1 MEFPVDIL
9 ATMDPGS
16 LEQTAKSYMSKL
28 LYRNSEIHE
37 YLNIPGSKKIEIG
50 LCNVSFVPLYGVDI
64 KQKILALF
72 SPEETLKAVGLYLLD
87 QWWSAED
94 ILKTADSSRT
104 GLIKVRT
111 PGERIV
117 LYVLNRII
125 YRTKEMVGDDV
136 PFPCH
141 GEDEIAKILWK
152 NGEAIGFYS
161 VKPEGS
167 LCKTF
172 LTHRYQIPVM
182 DTIFIRKDYRGHG
195 HGLQMLEDFIV
206 SFRQEIMGL
215 SYPLSP
221 AMFKVCKKYMSLYPD
236 DTELLWEIVGVG
248 SPFQRIQIA
257 RKLQA
262 MDLNENHQVEGELNF
277 EDTEDSDIP
286 KEAGITQVQETM
298 EFMEVV
304 EEVVKIKITKE
315 LQDTTVITLGRSSNL
330 KRKKLE
336 ADTEETNE
344 KIIRVEDTESDI
356 QCAENDPVQED
367 GKISFHLKESEL
379 KDTME
384 TVTHDSGY
392 PKSDNTHLH
401 CEEQNKMIPD
411 TTQMSETENKQ
422 VPEMTPVMEIQS
434 LKCSD
439 LQPIEC
445 QQVVEVEIVNMS
457 LETDELKEKAG
468 EVNES
473 KNDIDK
479 EILLHGR
486 ETSEGIV
493 EVKKDQTDMA
503 ETINNEDIED
513 EVEMGKISV
522 GKHIVDDREEIEND
536 IAGTLEVTFLGKE
549 QTQQVKEKDKVEETG
564 LEGLHEREQ
573 VPEDQE
579 PSPNNKEEKVSMMI
593 QQEENVNMAFSLG
606 SKWKHADKRRS
617 NYETPSKPPRR
628 LKDQTAGSE
637 LTKSTLRSSSKKT
650 IIATSKQ
657 VCTRQSKFIKQPE
670 LLKHIEEEPKLKRL
684 KQIESQP
691 EKEQIENLTAAHM
704 ENEEGLNIK
713 KDCLNQPKTDDQ
725 TPMEVDNNSTLD
737 VNNAKASEP
746 SAVKHLE
753 DQEEEPASTEGDS
766 DTDAILKWQIA
777 AETLVESTEKQKV
790 IEMTDNEII
799 VVEEKN
805 KDSNIE
811 EREIRYDKIGGN
823 FMRKVE
829 DKVPD
834 ENKIDEAQE
843 EEPKKIQNEE
853 PEINNIESSLDYAVE
868 TIKDVEKMPVFDVNY
883 TEAVRVAEIEVE
895 GKSPEPFESVKE
907 QEEEQAS
914 ETGPAEEVNR
924 TEEARTQKQQN
935 VAAMLLNFNKF
946 PVRHE
951 NNVSEMNKGISQP
964 QEEVVQDKSES
975 SYNRNKD
982 NGGLSQTKC
991 EVEPFTKEQNL
1002 EMTEDDTMEIE
1013 LTFNNDKKIDEAQ
1026 KEDHVKRINTTQD
1039 IPFAEPEIQD
1049 DRESSENEEGLKTY
1063 GRNKLS
1069 EEEKIKTVTLLRQ
1082 SRRLEHQ
1089 AAESELTKRV
1099 LRSSAKATSKTK
1111 AVKQQVKTKQP
1122 LDDPELEQM
1131 EDVMET
1137 HTETTVE
1144 EEIESVNINT
1154 ETEHKKAVELEVE
1167 GKAQWQCAAETVKEQ
1182 EEEPASETGLT
1193 EDNSEEAT
1201 SDFKLQEVAVVIMDC
1216 DKDYAKSTDPGKG
1229 VQRTSHPQKKV
1240 DLELHMH
1247 STDTESQAEHTE
1259 KKCETDETVESEE
1272 GVVLNDDDRV
1282 PKAVVTDE
1290 ENMEEVQKE
1299 TDPAQEIPGEKPKS
1313 LHLIGSSEEN
1323 EDETSVVPVKLE
1335 EWEENEATSVTPL
1348 RRSPL
1353 RQLKDQAA
1361 GSELTKNVLRR
1372 SAQLT
1377 NQATPQQRQIK
1388 AMIHLED
1395 PKQRVES
1402 KNNEMNIILGSEVAV
1417 GGHMESETVH
1427 VFAENDPKNRISVV
1441 QNTCEEGISLDKV
1454 YIEAEDHENPRKS
1467 NGNDVENVRK
1477 ENFTEQDKMA
1487 PEDIIHGETE
1497 QICTSECVKEDED
1510 TIQED
1515 SAATEMAHR
1524 EDLMETTSTLTLQE
1538 ASVVLVDVT
1547 NVHPNLT
1554 GEFCSTSA
1562 ASQEKRSNKL
1572 ELRKQAVD
1580 IPEEVKEE
1588 LQTEAVGLENI
1599 EKVNPTED
1607 NLSHMNPAAKDTD
1620 VDESRVVNS
1629 IIEDEASKLKEK
1641 YSDECKMGED
1651 SKTEKFILQNP
1662 SLTKESDHNEC
1673 LETATHVQCIL
1684 HHNNTE
1690 QNDELATDLAPE
1702 EVREKGVESTSIF
1715 TLHQSD
1721 LHMDFQRQSSENE
1734 TDGNETTQPQKGEML
1749 IKDNAANEDKVL
1761 VEMNVTE
1768 PVTERKDEE
1777 GAKEAAAIELGMDN
1791 TLITNNGQDGD
1802 ILAEED
1808 VKGDLKETEDTTLK
1822 CKYASAEL
1830 ASKKTLVECHQIT
1843 TSVQGVSVQENR
1855 NLRPSTVIVKSL
1867 HFQNVCKETKVNKNT
1882 EAEISDEEDETVFI
1896 RHLRGRTVTVTPR
1909 RSSKRITDTNVV
1921 ELDMEGHVTKFCHEI
1936 VAVQSTEESRTAV
1949 IEIHETNSKYDNKE
1963 IPAVSGAERKDQQQD
1978 KDKPGIDVDKVENVT
1993 DGRKDVVEETVVHK
2007 EVETKEGKILVEVD
2021 LPEENQEKEVRNANS
2036 KQESDQ
2042 QDNALEEMLLEKTFE
2057 KEHSKKIKEKCF
2069 EEAKDSTINTLI
2081 TKGVHD
2087 QDAEGV
2093 EIKALRKRTIT
2104 IKPAPVRKSKQFC
2117 RQDQGENE
2125 GQTLVWA
2132 NNQHSATVDAT
2143 EMEVAD
2149 VKSQEENKTT
2159 DQGKAEEIK
2168 GTNTVGQEISHKD
2181 EDQGNTREEETY
2193 RNANNRQ
2200 EITVTENK
2208 SKFLNMS
2215 EEVTHTKIV
2224 AQEMDKVEEKREKH
2238 SATEDI
2244 MESVNNAGKADKV
2257 AGKPQDVKDSQ
2268 EEQEQSEE
2276 NAKEITESWVTLHE
2290 TFTLELDKE
2299 IDSNNTECN
2308 QVVEE
2313 TKASG
2318 QESEKEITDTEEE
2331 YGVMTKRFLRAR
2343 KSAAASPAQGSACTR
2358 RELMLDFQSEI
2369 EDKSGAE
2376 EVKEVV
2382 SGKKEKKP
2390 QQKRT
2395 AVDELTP
2402 RRSKRLARA
2411 EIM

>member
-9 ATMDPGS
+9 ANVDPGS

-37 YLNIPGSKKIEIG
+37 YLNIPGSKKVEIG
-50 LCNVSFVPLYGVDI
+50 LCNVSFVPLYGIDL

-195 HGLQMLEDFIV
+195 HGLQILEDFIV

-262 MDLNENHQVEGELNF
+262 MDLKENHQVEGELNF

-286 KEAGITQVQETM
+286 KEVGMTQVRETM
-298 EFMEVV
+298 EFME

-315 LQDTTVITLGRSSNL
+315 LQDTPVITLGRNSNL

-336 ADTEETNE
+336 ANTEETNE
-344 KIIRVEDTESDI
+344 KIIRVEDTEYDV

-367 GKISFHLKESEL
+367 GKISLNLKESEL

-384 TVTHDSGY
+384 TVTHDSAY
-392 PKSDNTHLH
+392 PKKDNTRLH
-401 CEEQNKMIPD
+401 CEGQNKLIPE

-422 VPEMTPVMEIQS
+422 VPEMTPAMEIQS
-434 LKCSD
+434 LKWSD

-457 LETDELKEKAG
+457 LETDELKEKAE

-503 ETINNEDIED
+503 EMINNEDIKD
-513 EVEMGKISV
+513 EVEMVKRSV
-522 GKHIVDDREEIEND
+522 GKNIVDDREEIEND
-536 IAGTLEVTFLGKE
+536 IAGTLEVTFLGKK
-549 QTQQVKEKDKVEETG
+549 QTQQVKEKDIVEETG
-564 LEGLHEREQ
+564 LESLHEREQ
-573 VPEDQE
+573 VIEDQD
-579 PSPNNKEEKVSMMI
+579 PSPNNKEENVTTMI

-606 SKWKHADKRRS
+606 SKWKHGDKRRS
-617 NYETPSKPPRR
+617 NYETPSKPTRR
-628 LKDQTAGSE
+628 LKDQTAESE
-637 LTKSTLRSSSKKT
+637 LTKSVLRSSSKKT
-650 IIATSKQ
+650 FIASSKQ
-657 VCTRQSKFIKQPE
+657 ICTRQSKSIKQPE
-670 LLKHIEEEPKLKRL
+670 LLKHIEEPKLIGL
-684 KQIESQP
+684 KQTESQS
-691 EKEQIENLTAAHM
+691 EKEQIENLTA
-704 ENEEGLNIK
+704 E
-713 KDCLNQPKTDDQ
+713 D
-725 TPMEVDNNSTLD
+725 
-737 VNNAKASEP
+737 EP
-746 SAVKHLE
+746 
-753 DQEEEPASTEGDS
+753 
-766 DTDAILKWQIA
+766 
-777 AETLVESTEKQKV
+777 
-790 IEMTDNEII
+790 N
-799 VVEEKN
+799 
-805 KDSNIE
+805 
-811 EREIRYDKIGGN
+811 
-823 FMRKVE
+823 
-829 DKVPD
+829 
-834 ENKIDEAQE
+834 
-843 EEPKKIQNEE
+843 KIQNE
-853 PEINNIESSLDYAVE
+853 N
-868 TIKDVEKMPVFDVNY
+868 
-883 TEAVRVAEIEVE
+883 
-895 GKSPEPFESVKE
+895 
-907 QEEEQAS
+907 
-914 ETGPAEEVNR
+914 
-924 TEEARTQKQQN
+924 
-935 VAAMLLNFNKF
+935 
-946 PVRHE
+946 
-951 NNVSEMNKGISQP
+951 
-964 QEEVVQDKSES
+964 
-975 SYNRNKD
+975 
-982 NGGLSQTKC
+982 C
-991 EVEPFTKEQNL
+991 
-1002 EMTEDDTMEIE
+1002 
-1013 LTFNNDKKIDEAQ
+1013 
-1026 KEDHVKRINTTQD
+1026 
-1039 IPFAEPEIQD
+1039 
-1049 DRESSENEEGLKTY
+1049 Y
-1063 GRNKLS
+1063 G
-1069 EEEKIKTVTLLRQ
+1069 
-1082 SRRLEHQ
+1082 
-1089 AAESELTKRV
+1089 
-1099 LRSSAKATSKTK
+1099 
-1111 AVKQQVKTKQP
+1111 
-1122 LDDPELEQM
+1122 
-1131 EDVMET
+1131 DVMET
-1137 HTETTVE
+1137 HTDTAVE
-1144 EEIESVNINT
+1144 EEIESVRITT
-1154 ETEHKKAVELEVE
+1154 E
-1167 GKAQWQCAAETVKEQ
+1167 KAQWQCAAETVEEQ
-1182 EEEPASETGLT
+1182 EEEPGSETGLT
-1193 EDNSEEAT
+1193 EDNSE
-1201 SDFKLQEVAVVIMDC
+1201 
-1216 DKDYAKSTDPGKG
+1216 
-1229 VQRTSHPQKKV
+1229 
-1240 DLELHMH
+1240 
-1247 STDTESQAEHTE
+1247 
-1259 KKCETDETVESEE
+1259 
-1272 GVVLNDDDRV
+1272 
-1282 PKAVVTDE
+1282 
-1290 ENMEEVQKE
+1290 
-1299 TDPAQEIPGEKPKS
+1299 
-1313 LHLIGSSEEN
+1313 
-1323 EDETSVVPVKLE
+1323 
-1335 EWEENEATSVTPL
+1335 WEENEATTVTPL
-1348 RRSPL
+1348 RRS
-1353 RQLKDQAA
+1353 RKLKDQAA
-1361 GSELTKNVLRR
+1361 GRDLTKNVLRR
-1372 SAQLT
+1372 SVQLK

-1395 PKQRVES
+1395 PKQQIES

-1417 GGHMESETVH
+1417 GEHMESETVH

-1441 QNTCEEGISLDKV
+1441 QNTCVEGISLDKV
-1454 YIEAEDHENPRKS
+1454 YIEAEEHENPRKS
-1467 NGNDVENVRK
+1467 TGNDVEENKRK
-1477 ENFTEQDKMA
+1477 ENFTEQDKIA
-1487 PEDIIHGETE
+1487 PEDIKHGETE
-1497 QICTSECVKEDED
+1497 QMYTSECVKEDED

-1515 SAATEMAHR
+1515 SATTEMAHR

-1538 ASVVLVDVT
+1538 ASAVFVDVI

-1572 ELRKQAVD
+1572 ELRKHAVD

-1588 LQTEAVGLENI
+1588 LQTEAVEVENI
-1599 EKVNPTED
+1599 EKLNPTED
-1607 NLSHMNPAAKDTD
+1607 NLSHINPAAKDTD

-1629 IIEDEASKLKEK
+1629 IIEDEASKLNEK
-1641 YSDECKMGED
+1641 YSDECKMGEE
-1651 SKTEKFILQNP
+1651 SKTEKSTLQNP
-1662 SLTKESDHNEC
+1662 SLTQESDHNEC

-1684 HHNNTE
+1684 HHHNSE
-1690 QNDELATDLAPE
+1690 QDDELATDLAPE
-1702 EVREKGVESTSIF
+1702 EVREKGVESTSMF

-1734 TDGNETTQPQKGEML
+1734 TDGNETTQSQKGEML

-1761 VEMNVTE
+1761 VEINVTE

-1777 GAKEAAAIELGMDN
+1777 GAKEAAAMELGMDN
-1791 TLITNNGQDGD
+1791 TLITNNAQDGN

-1808 VKGDLKETEDTTLK
+1808 VKGHLKETQDTTLK
-1822 CKYASAEL
+1822 GKYASAEL
-1830 ASKKTLVECHQIT
+1830 ASKKPLVEIT
-1843 TSVQGVSVQENR
+1843 TSVQGDSVQESR
-1855 NLRPSTVIVKSL
+1855 NLRPSSVIVKSIY
-1867 HFQNVCKETKVNKNT
+1867 FQNVHKETKVNKNT
-1882 EAEISDEEDETVFI
+1882 EEEIDEEDETVFI

-1909 RSSKRITDTNVV
+1909 RRSKRISQTNVV
-1921 ELDMEGHVTKFCHEI
+1921 ELEMDGHVTKFCHEI

-1949 IEIHETNSKYDNKE
+1949 LEIHEINSKYDNKE
-1963 IPAVSGAERKDQQQD
+1963 IPAVSEAERKDQQQE
-1978 KDKPGIDVDKVENVT
+1978 KDKPGNDVDKMEKVT
-1993 DGRKDVVEETVVHK
+1993 DGRKDVVEETVGHK

-2021 LPEENQEKEVRNANS
+2021 LADENQEKEVRNAHS

-2057 KEHSKKIKEKCF
+2057 KERSKRVKEKCF
-2069 EEAKDSTINTLI
+2069 EEAKYSTINTLI
-2081 TKGVHD
+2081 TEAVHD
-2087 QDAEGV
+2087 HSEDAEGV

-2104 IKPAPVRKSKQFC
+2104 IKPASFRKSKQFC
-2117 RQDQGENE
+2117 RQDQGKND
-2125 GQTLVWA
+2125 GQTHVWA

-2149 VKSQEENKTT
+2149 VRSQEENKTN

-2168 GTNTVGQEISHKD
+2168 DTNTVGEEISHKD
-2181 EDQGNTREEETY
+2181 EDQGNTREEETS
-2193 RNANNRQ
+2193 RNANNSQ
-2200 EITVTENK
+2200 DITVTEDK
-2208 SKFLNMS
+2208 SKFLNVS
-2215 EEVTHTKIV
+2215 EEVTHTKV
-2224 AQEMDKVEEKREKH
+2224 VEQELDKVKEKREKH
-2238 SATEDI
+2238 SAMEDI

-2308 QVVEE
+2308 QVIEE

-2318 QESEKEITDTEEE
+2318 QESEKEITYTEEE
-2331 YGVMTKRFLRAR
+2331 YGVMTKRFLRGR
-2343 KSAAASPAQGSACTR
+2343 KSAAASPAEGPACTR
-2358 RELMLDFQSEI
+2358 RELMLDFQSEM

-2376 EVKEVV
+2376 EVKEVI

>member
-1 MEFPVDIL
+1 
-9 ATMDPGS
+9 
-16 LEQTAKSYMSKL
+16 
-28 LYRNSEIHE
+28 
-37 YLNIPGSKKIEIG
+37 
-50 LCNVSFVPLYGVDI
+50 
-64 KQKILALF
+64 
-72 SPEETLKAVGLYLLD
+72 
-87 QWWSAED
+87 
-94 ILKTADSSRT
+94 
-104 GLIKVRT
+104 
-111 PGERIV
+111 
-117 LYVLNRII
+117 
-125 YRTKEMVGDDV
+125 MVGWYTWLIN
-136 PFPCH
+136 
-141 GEDEIAKILWK
+141 ET
-152 NGEAIGFYS
+152 GFD
-161 VKPEGS
+161 
-167 LCKTF
+167 LF
-172 LTHRYQIPVM
+172 LQ
-182 DTIFIRKDYRGHG
+182 
-195 HGLQMLEDFIV
+195 
-206 SFRQEIMGL
+206 
-215 SYPLSP
+215 
-221 AMFKVCKKYMSLYPD
+221 
-236 DTELLWEIVGVG
+236 
-248 SPFQRIQIA
+248 
-257 RKLQA
+257 
-262 MDLNENHQVEGELNF
+262 
-277 EDTEDSDIP
+277 
-286 KEAGITQVQETM
+286 
-298 EFMEVV
+298 
-304 EEVVKIKITKE
+304 
-315 LQDTTVITLGRSSNL
+315 
-330 KRKKLE
+330 
-336 ADTEETNE
+336 
-344 KIIRVEDTESDI
+344 
-356 QCAENDPVQED
+356 
-367 GKISFHLKESEL
+367 
-379 KDTME
+379 DTME

-401 CEEQNKMIPD
+401 CEGQNKLISE

-434 LKCSD
+434 LKCID

-445 QQVVEVEIVNMS
+445 EQVVEVEIVNMS

-493 EVKKDQTDMA
+493 EIKKDQTDMA
-503 ETINNEDIED
+503 EIINNEDIED

-522 GKHIVDDREEIEND
+522 RKNIVDDREEMEND

-549 QTQQVKEKDKVEETG
+549 QTQQLKEKDIVYETG
-564 LEGLHEREQ
+564 LECLHEREQ
-573 VPEDQE
+573 VTEDQE
-579 PSPNNKEEKVSMMI
+579 SSPNNKEEKVSTMI
-593 QQEENVNMAFSLG
+593 QQEENLNMAFSLG
-606 SKWKHADKRRS
+606 SNWKHGDKRRS

-628 LKDQTAGSE
+628 LKDQTAESE
-637 LTKSTLRSSSKKT
+637 LTKSTLRSSSNKT

-657 VCTRQSKFIKQPE
+657 MCTRQSKSIKQPE
-670 LLKHIEEEPKLKRL
+670 LLKHIEEPKLKVL
-684 KQIESQP
+684 KQTESQP

-725 TPMEVDNNSTLD
+725 TPMEVDNTSTLD
-737 VNNAKASEP
+737 VNNAEASDP

-766 DTDAILKWQIA
+766 DTDAALKWQTA

-790 IEMTDNEII
+790 IEMTDNDI
-799 VVEEKN
+799 VLVEEKN

-811 EREIRYDKIGGN
+811 EREVRYDKIGGN
-823 FMRKVE
+823 FIPNLE
-829 DKVPD
+829 DKVPEPTLTD

-843 EEPKKIQNEE
+843 EEPNKIQKEE
-853 PEINNIESSLDYAVE
+853 PEINNIKSSLDYAVVE
-868 TIKDVEKMPVFDVNY
+868 TIKDDEKMPVFDVNY

-907 QEEEQAS
+907 LEEEQSS

-935 VAAMLLNFNKF
+935 VAAVLLNFNKF

-951 NNVSEMNKGISQP
+951 SNVSEMNKVISQP
-964 QEEVVQDKSES
+964 QEEVVQDLYKPES

-1026 KEDHVKRINTTQD
+1026 KEDHVKRINTTRD

-1049 DRESSENEEGLKTY
+1049 DKESSENEEGLKTD
-1063 GRNKLS
+1063 GQNKLQVS
-1069 EEEKIKTVTLLRQ
+1069 EEKIKTVTPLRQ

-1099 LRSSAKATSKTK
+1099 LRSSAKATFKTK
-1111 AVKQQVKTKQP
+1111 AVKQQVKTIQP

-1137 HTETTVE
+1137 HTGTAVE
-1144 EEIESVNINT
+1144 EEIESVSITT

-1167 GKAQWQCAAETVKEQ
+1167 GKAQWQCAAETVEEQ
-1182 EEEPASETGLT
+1182 EEEPASEPGLT

-1201 SDFKLQEVAVVIMDC
+1201 SDFKLQEFAVVIMDC
-1216 DKDYAKSTDPGKG
+1216 DKDSAKCMDPGKG

-1240 DLELHMH
+1240 DLELQMH

-1272 GVVLNDDDRV
+1272 GVVLNDDDSV

-1290 ENMEEVQKE
+1290 EKIEEVQKE

-1348 RRSPL
+1348 RRS
-1353 RQLKDQAA
+1353 RKLKDQAA
-1361 GSELTKNVLRR
+1361 GSQLTKNVLRR

-1395 PKQRVES
+1395 PKQQVES
-1402 KNNEMNIILGSEVAV
+1402 KNNEMNIILRSEVAV
-1417 GGHMESETVH
+1417 GEHMESETVH
-1427 VFAENDPKNRISVV
+1427 VFAENDPKNKILVV
-1441 QNTCEEGISLDKV
+1441 QNTCEEGISLNKV
-1454 YIEAEDHENPRKS
+1454 YIEAEEHENPRKS
-1467 NGNDVENVRK
+1467 NGNDVEENIRK
-1477 ENFTEQDKMA
+1477 GNFTEQDKKA
-1487 PEDIIHGETE
+1487 PEDIKHGETE
-1497 QICTSECVKEDED
+1497 QICTSEDED

-1515 SAATEMAHR
+1515 RAATETAHR

-1538 ASVVLVDVT
+1538 ASVVLVDVI

-1562 ASQEKRSNKL
+1562 ASQEKMSNKL
-1572 ELRKQAVD
+1572 ELRKHAVD

-1588 LQTEAVGLENI
+1588 LQTEAVEVENI

-1607 NLSHMNPAAKDTD
+1607 NLSHINSAAKNTD

-1629 IIEDEASKLKEK
+1629 IIEDEASKLKDK
-1641 YSDECKMGED
+1641 YSDECKMGEEP
-1651 SKTEKFILQNP
+1651 KTEKFILQNP
-1662 SLTKESDHNEC
+1662 SLTQESDHNEC
-1673 LETATHVQCIL
+1673 LETATHVHCIL
-1684 HHNNTE
+1684 HDYNTE
-1690 QNDELATDLAPE
+1690 QDDELATDLAPE
-1702 EVREKGVESTSIF
+1702 EVKEKGVESTSMF

-1721 LHMDFQRQSSENE
+1721 LHIDFQRQSSENE
-1734 TDGNETTQPQKGEML
+1734 TDGNETTQSQKGEML

-1777 GAKEAAAIELGMDN
+1777 GAKEAAAMELGMDN

-1822 CKYASAEL
+1822 GKYASAEL
-1830 ASKKTLVECHQIT
+1830 ASKKPLVECHQIT
-1843 TSVQGVSVQENR
+1843 TSVQGDTVQESR
-1855 NLRPSTVIVKSL
+1855 NLRPSTVIVKSI
-1867 HFQNVCKETKVNKNT
+1867 HFQNVRKETKVNKNT
-1882 EAEISDEEDETVFI
+1882 EEEISDEGDETVFI
-1896 RHLRGRTVTVTPR
+1896 RHLRGRAVTVTPR
-1909 RSSKRITDTNVV
+1909 RRSKRITDTNVV
-1921 ELDMEGHVTKFCHEI
+1921 ELVMEGHVTKFCHEI

-1949 IEIHETNSKYDNKE
+1949 VEIHETNSKYDNKE
-1963 IPAVSGAERKDQQQD
+1963 IPAVSEAERKDQQQD
-1978 KDKPGIDVDKVENVT
+1978 KDKPGNDVDKVEKVT
-1993 DGRKDVVEETVVHK
+1993 DGRKDVVEETVGHK

-2021 LPEENQEKEVRNANS
+2021 LPDENQEKEVRNANS
-2036 KQESDQ
+2036 KQDDQ

-2057 KEHSKKIKEKCF
+2057 KERSKRVKEKCF

-2081 TKGVHD
+2081 TEAVHD
-2087 QDAEGV
+2087 HSEDAEGV
-2093 EIKALRKRTIT
+2093 KIKALRKRTIT
-2104 IKPAPVRKSKQFC
+2104 IKPASVRKSKQFC
-2117 RQDQGENE
+2117 RQDRGKND
-2125 GQTLVWA
+2125 GQTIVWA
-2132 NNQHSATVDAT
+2132 NNQHSATVDET

-2149 VKSQEENKTT
+2149 VRSQEENKTT

-2168 GTNTVGQEISHKD
+2168 ETNTVGEEISHKD
-2181 EDQGNTREEETY
+2181 KDQGNTREEETY

-2200 EITVTENK
+2200 EITVTEDK
-2208 SKFLNMS
+2208 SKFINVS
-2215 EEVTHTKIV
+2215 EEVTHTKVV
-2224 AQEMDKVEEKREKH
+2224 AQEVDKVEEKREKH

-2244 MESVNNAGKADKV
+2244 MESVNNAGKSDKV

-2268 EEQEQSEE
+2268 EEQEQCEE

-2299 IDSNNTECN
+2299 IDSNNTEYN

-2331 YGVMTKRFLRAR
+2331 YGVMTKRFLRRR
-2343 KSAAASPAQGSACTR
+2343 KSVAASPAQGSACTR
-2358 RELMLDFQSEI
+2358 RELMLDFQSEM

-2376 EVKEVV
+2376 EVKEVI

-2411 EIM
+2411 EIMKFKEEKTSLATWL